1 MKRHK
6 FIKGV
11 LWSVLILFVL
21 MNAIA
26 YLHAY
31 KFTHFDKTVNKT
43 KHAKKLSFGQKVQ
56 TLFLGVNNPRPENK
70 KLPDIKFETIKLNS
84 NKVIECWSI
93 KADSAK
99 GSVILFHGYGG
110 EKSSMLDKAAIF
122 LSLGYNTLLVD
133 FMGSGGSE
141 GNQTTIGFYEA
152 EEVKTAFEFL
162 KNRGEKNIILFGTSM
177 GAAAIMKAQNDYRL
191 QVRSIIIECPFGTM
205 LETVQARF
213 SSMKVPGFPMANLL
227 VFWGGVQNGFNA
239 FKHNPATYAK
249 SITCPVLLLF
259 GEKDDRVSM
268 KEIKRIF
275 KNLKGIKKLSTF
287 PLAGHENYLNKY
299 KDKWK
304 DDIKIFINSSE
315 ANNLSVNQEIGQ

>member
-6 FIKGV
+6 FIKRS
-11 LWSVLILFVL
+11 LWSALILFAL

-31 KFTHFDKTVNKT
+31 KFTHFDRTANKT
-43 KHAKKLSFGQKVQ
+43 KHAKNLSFGKKVQ

-70 KLPDIKFETIKLNS
+70 KIPDINFETIKLNS

-93 KADSAK
+93 KADSSK

-110 EKSSMLDKAAIF
+110 EKSSMLDKAHVF
-122 LSLGYNTLLVD
+122 LSLGYNALLVD
-133 FMGSGGSE
+133 FMGSGGSG

-162 KNRGEKNIILFGTSM
+162 KSKGEKNIILFGTSM
-177 GAAAIMKAQNDYRL
+177 GAVAVMKAQNDYQL
-191 QVRSIIIECPFGTM
+191 QVHSIIIECPFGTM

-227 VFWGGVQNGFNA
+227 VFWGGVQNDFNA
-239 FKHNPATYAK
+239 FKHNPADYAK

-259 GEKDDRVSM
+259 GEKDDRVSI
-268 KEIKRIF
+268 KETRRIF
-275 KNLKGIKKLSTF
+275 NNLKGTKKLITY
-287 PLAGHENYLNKY
+287 PLAGHENYLNNY
-299 KDKWK
+299 KDEWTN
-304 DDIKIFINSSE
+304 DIKIFINGAE
-315 ANNLSVNQEIGQ
+315 ANNLSGNQSISN

>member
-6 FIKGV
+6 LVKRF
-11 LWSVLILFVL
+11 LWFVLILFVL
-21 MNAIA
+21 MNSIA

-31 KFTHFDKTVNKT
+31 KFTHFDKTANKT
-43 KHAKKLSFGQKVQ
+43 KLAKNLSFGQKVKA
-56 TLFLGVNNPRPENK
+56 LFLGVNNPRPENK

-84 NKVIECWSI
+84 NKLIECWSI
-93 KADSAK
+93 KADSSK

-110 EKSSMLDKAAIF
+110 EKSSMLDKAHIF

-141 GNQTTIGFYEA
+141 GTQTTIGFYEA

-162 KNRGEKNIILFGTSM
+162 KSRGEKNIILFGTSM
-177 GAAAIMKAQNDYRL
+177 GAVAILKAQNDYQL
-191 QVRSIIIECPFGTM
+191 QVHSIIIECPFGTM

-213 SSMKVPGFPMANLL
+213 TSMKVPGFPMANLL
-227 VFWGGVQNGFNA
+227 VFWGGVQNDFNA

-249 SITCPVLLLF
+249 SLTCPVLLLF

-268 KEIKRIF
+268 KEIKCIF
-275 KNLKGIKKLSTF
+275 ENLKGIKKLCTY

-304 DDIKIFINSSE
+304 EDIKIFINGFE
-315 ANNLSVNQEIGQ
+315 ASNLPVNQDISP